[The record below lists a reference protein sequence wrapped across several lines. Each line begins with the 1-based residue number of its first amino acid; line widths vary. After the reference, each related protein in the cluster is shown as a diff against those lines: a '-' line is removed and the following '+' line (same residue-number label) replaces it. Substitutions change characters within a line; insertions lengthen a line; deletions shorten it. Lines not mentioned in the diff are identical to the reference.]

1 MEKTVRTSH
10 SYNYTSASLSF
21 ILWGSWAYY
30 LNRNTYSAAE
40 YSGIIQG
47 MASFTFTLFMVH
59 AVTFLYHQ
67 FNHPIPK
74 LLMPAVITTA
84 FTSTSSIIFH
94 LLAGTPQ
101 ITFIILPA
109 SSLAFVFC
117 IYTSFILSKTQKNT
131 TAQARHFF
139 IQS

>member
-30 LNRNTYSAAE
+30 LNRNTHSAAE

-47 MASFTFTLFMVH
+47 MASYTFTLFMVH

-84 FTSTSSIIFH
+84 FTSTSSVIFH

-109 SSLAFVFC
+109 SSLAFAFC
-117 IYTSFILSKTQKNT
+117 LYTSLILSKTQQTINKENKSIYDT
-131 TAQARHFF
+131 Y
-139 IQS
+139 